1 MAINSQFAFRVRR
14 IFIEL
19 LPRVLCMQRPVDDWH
34 SNSHHSRV
42 RIRTCNGVEIRE
54 SHASE
59 DAMGMVRNRAPSKI
73 RETGFDAMRNSSS
86 WLSRGN
92 VLGEM
97 DILTVNNQLDAERV
111 GLRDRKKYAP
121 DIQKAVEG
129 VVYIADHIRKAE
141 ELNEVMEDWQFVA
154 MVLGKINRLTS
165 PYMQTTSS

>member
-1 MAINSQFAFRVRR
+1 
-14 IFIEL
+14 
-19 LPRVLCMQRPVDDWH
+19 
-34 SNSHHSRV
+34 
-42 RIRTCNGVEIRE
+42 
-54 SHASE
+54 
-59 DAMGMVRNRAPSKI
+59 
-73 RETGFDAMRNSSS
+73 
-86 WLSRGN
+86 
-92 VLGEM
+92 M